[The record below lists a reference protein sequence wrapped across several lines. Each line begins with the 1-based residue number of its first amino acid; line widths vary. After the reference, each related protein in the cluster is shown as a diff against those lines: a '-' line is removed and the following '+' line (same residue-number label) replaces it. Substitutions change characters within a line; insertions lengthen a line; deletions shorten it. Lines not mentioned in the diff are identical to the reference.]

1 MHKISNQK
9 VYFFLIGLISM
20 LIYACAPNSSKKME
34 LLSNTLEGTWGVE
47 NSSLTEIWS
56 RRNNDSL
63 CAISYF
69 FKDNGDS
76 VFLSTS
82 SIYKSKDKI
91 FLDILNKNNKL
102 KLYYLKEID
111 KDYFVF
117 NAISEEFYP
126 TSIHYKIR
134 KEKDKNLESFVDGK
148 VNGKYQSYQFKMYKV
163 Y

>member
-1 MHKISNQK
+1 
-9 VYFFLIGLISM
+9 M

-34 LLSNTLEGTWGVE
+34 LLSHTLEGTWGVE

-117 NAISEEFYP
+117 HAISEEFYP

-163 Y
+163 H